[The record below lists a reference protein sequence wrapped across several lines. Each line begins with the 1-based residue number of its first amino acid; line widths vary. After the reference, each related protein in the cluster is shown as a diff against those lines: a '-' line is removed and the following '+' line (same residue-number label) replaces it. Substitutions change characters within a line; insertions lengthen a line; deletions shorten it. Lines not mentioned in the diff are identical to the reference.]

1 MNRVCGVIVSM
12 LTSSAVD
19 REVGPRSGKTQDYKI
34 GICCFSAKHSALR
47 KRERPKTGWLKIR
60 ITCLVGVKQQSLT
73 HSQLNDLFY
82 SVDCG
87 TLYI

>member
-1 MNRVCGVIVSM
+1 MNRVSGVIVGM

-19 REVGPRSGKTQDYKI
+19 RGVGPQSGKSQDCKI
-34 GICCFSAKHSALR
+34 GICCFSTKHAALR
-47 KRERPKTGWLKIR
+47 NRERAKTGLLKIR
-60 ITCLVGVKQQSLT
+60 ITCLVGIKRQSLI

>member
-1 MNRVCGVIVSM
+1 MNHVGGVMVSV

-34 GICCFSAKHSALR
+34 GICCFSTKHAVLR
-47 KRERPKTGWLKIR
+47 KRERAKTGLLRIR
-60 ITCLVGVKQQSLT
+60 IICLVGVKEQSLT
-73 HSQLNDLFY
+73 HSQLSDLFY